1 MKKQLTDYRIL
12 IIAILIIV
20 MAVATSCST
29 SRYGCPSNGG
39 IPKQG
44 ARHDK
49 NLRFGA
55 YIPVIINETAPD
67 CVASREAK

>member
-12 IIAILIIV
+12 IIAALVII
-20 MAVATSCST
+20 MAAATSCST
-29 SRYGCPSNGG
+29 SKSGYGCP
-39 IPKQG
+39 PARQG

-55 YIPVIINETAPD
+55 YVPVIIKDTAPD